1 MPDTIIQ
8 MICIDY
14 SCITVTI
21 HTSVPSQNDS
31 VLHRPKSKHSVF
43 DPAEEGDPVLYQ
55 HLLWSFGHPVKFVP
69 LFNLDLE

>member
-8 MICIDY
+8 MICIDN

-55 HLLWSFGHPVKFVP
+55 HLL
-69 LFNLDLE
+69 